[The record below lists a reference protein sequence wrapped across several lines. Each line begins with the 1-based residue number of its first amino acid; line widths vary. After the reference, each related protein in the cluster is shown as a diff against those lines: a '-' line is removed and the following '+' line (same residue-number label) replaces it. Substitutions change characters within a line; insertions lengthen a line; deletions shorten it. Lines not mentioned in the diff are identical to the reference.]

1 MKKLISTV
9 LVLLLCLSCVGCG
22 AEKEDAGTLTSA
34 NLPKNVDMYAPGT
47 TIDTDFGTVTVVDA
61 AFCTKAQI
69 YYTKTSR
76 SSKTTINGKTT
87 ESYEETIHP
96 GYISAMDNKL
106 VFALKTVMTNTTNED
121 LEISKLQAKVNFAK
135 KQSCYFSK
143 GGNFHISDE
152 AYKIL
157 PAGGSSEIVLAALV
171 PVEQYLLGEQCL
183 VEISGAKLGF
193 QYDSINVYNVLGF
206 QDGDNTGVSIDE
218 VIQGAADNTS
228 HKPEPTEAPV
238 ETEPMV
244 AEAELEMTP
253 GVYTRTGALS
263 AEGRAVVI
271 ENVTLGFREQLP
283 AHILKKFDHNA
294 DKLTLNDSQLY
305 AVVQFKAT
313 NLTTDTVD
321 LADLHDD
328 FMIQLNYDNG
338 FLYSTDSD
346 VYSVFESGANMK
358 MLRSSSS
365 SGQDISVS
373 PLASAVVTAYIPCA
387 KQVAQNTDKSLIVT
401 FISKYSGNES
411 FDFEFLNR
419 KFAGGSAN
427 TSAENNGGS
436 ANQLVDPDV
445 SLVPGV
451 NKKTGANLAEGRAL
465 TISNVQL
472 GFQDQ
477 LPLHIRE
484 NFDHNMDKLTL
495 NDSQTYSVIVFTVT
509 NQTTETVDLADLH
522 DDFLVQMTYNN
533 SYHYST
539 NTDLYAVFESGS
551 NLKMV
556 RKNGSSGHD
565 IAVSPLTTV
574 DVAVYIP
581 CAKQIVENPDKPLKV
596 TFSSKYSGNES
607 YEFTFDRTAPVVT
620 SVDAAQSA
628 QGDVIYPYPWVDSSL
643 TNLEVELHDCF
654 VTRYENGNY
663 RFNLTFTASK
673 GMHILA
679 ADMAEV
685 SQLDLKRDTE
695 TTGEMETYA
704 FDVDQS
710 VLENSDG
717 IAIGFFNRDETE
729 YFIVFPDMKTQHA
742 TKTKGVP
749 VGSAKEQQYSTGGNV
764 QVYGVNTQLL
774 DNGYVRFSV
783 DCAAPEGRTFS
794 FFNPPNGDVFMY
806 LSSQTTSGTRETL
819 VIDIKQ
825 EEMEAAD
832 SITIKFI
839 SDEDSDDYIFMNAPF

>member
-1 MKKLISTV
+1 MKKMVSLA
-9 LVLLLCLSCVGCG
+9 LALLLCLSCVGCG
-22 AEKEDAGTLTSA
+22 AEKEGTGNVTSV
-34 NLPKNVDMYAPGT
+34 NLPKNVDMYAPEI
-47 TIDTDFGTVTVVDA
+47 TIDTDFGTVTVMDA

-96 GYISAMDNKL
+96 GYLSAMDNKL

-121 LEISKLQAKVNFAK
+121 IELSKLSAKVNFAQK
-135 KQSCYFSK
+135 ESAYFSK

-183 VEISGAKLGF
+183 LEIGGTKLGF
-193 QYDSINVYNVLGF
+193 QYDSIHVYNALGF
-206 QDGDNTGVSIDE
+206 QDGDNAAVSIDE
-218 VIQGAADNTS
+218 VIHGAANNTS
-228 HKPEPTEAPV
+228 HKPAPKETV
-238 ETEPMV
+238 EETEPPT
-244 AEAELEMTP
+244 AEADVDMTP
-253 GVYTRTGALS
+253 GVYTKTGALS

-271 ENVTLGFREQLP
+271 ENVALGFREQLP
-283 AHILKKFDHNA
+283 AHILKKFDHNS

-373 PLASAVVTAYIPCA
+373 PLASADVTVYIPCA
-387 KQVAQNTDKSLIVT
+387 KQVAQNTDKSLVAT

-419 KFAGGSAN
+419 KYAGDSGHASSGSNDGSAN
-427 TSAENNGGS
+427 K
-436 ANQLVDPDV
+436 LVDPEV
-445 SLVPGV
+445 PLVPGM

-465 TISNVQL
+465 TISNVEL

-477 LPLHIRE
+477 LPLHIRD

-495 NDSQTYSVIVFTVT
+495 NDSQIYSVIAFTVT
-509 NQTTETVDLADLH
+509 NQTTDTVDLADLH
-522 DDFLVQMTYNN
+522 DDFMVQMTYNN
-533 SYHYST
+533 SYQYST

-607 YEFTFDRTAPVVT
+607 YEFTFDRTALVT
-620 SVDAAQSA
+620 SVGQ
-628 QGDVIYPYPWVDSSL
+628 
-643 TNLEVELHDCF
+643 
-654 VTRYENGNY
+654 
-663 RFNLTFTASK
+663 
-673 GMHILA
+673 
-679 ADMAEV
+679 
-685 SQLDLKRDTE
+685 
-695 TTGEMETYA
+695 
-704 FDVDQS
+704 
-710 VLENSDG
+710 
-717 IAIGFFNRDETE
+717 
-729 YFIVFPDMKTQHA
+729 
-742 TKTKGVP
+742 
-749 VGSAKEQQYSTGGNV
+749 
-764 QVYGVNTQLL
+764 
-774 DNGYVRFSV
+774 
-783 DCAAPEGRTFS
+783 
-794 FFNPPNGDVFMY
+794 
-806 LSSQTTSGTRETL
+806 
-819 VIDIKQ
+819 
-825 EEMEAAD
+825 
-832 SITIKFI
+832 
-839 SDEDSDDYIFMNAPF
+839 